1 LGGAPGTA
9 RVRATERRRPVRQAS
24 LALQTEQILRDRLH
38 DGELAPGDRLP
49 PEHELASEFGVS
61 RATVRAAI
69 TGLVRRGLVVQHHG
83 VGNFVAVG
91 TQLTNNLSEAVD
103 LTSLLQRNELTPEI
117 VFDEVAITQ
126 ADHHVAEALRLDD
139 GAPILESSKR
149 FIADDTT
156 LIYVVN
162 SIPVAI
168 LGDDLAADVV
178 QRPEATEP
186 LFQFLEE
193 SAGVSTSSQLAR
205 IEAELGTDVDHPAAH
220 LAADVPVLRLEEVG
234 YTAATTPIWHSHS
247 WYPPGSMSF
256 ELIRHR
262 TGALS

>member
-1 LGGAPGTA
+1 MRT
-9 RVRATERRRPVRQAS
+9 TERRRPVRQAS
-24 LALQTEQILRDRLH
+24 LALQTELILRDRLH

-49 PEHELASEFGVS
+49 PEHELAAEFGVS

-69 TGLVRRGLVVQHHG
+69 TALVRRGLVVQHHG

-91 TQLTNNLSEAVD
+91 TPLTNNLAEAVD
-103 LTSLLQRNELTPEI
+103 LTELLERNHLTSEI
-117 VFDEVAITQ
+117 VFDEVIVAP
-126 ADHHVAEALRLDD
+126 ASHHVAEALRLDD
-139 GAPILESSKR
+139 GAEVLRSSKR

-168 LGDDLAADVV
+168 LGDELAA
-178 QRPEATEP
+178 EAVEQAHITEP
-186 LFQFLEE
+186 LFSFLEE
-193 SAGVSTSSQLAR
+193 SAGVSTSSQLAQ
-205 IEAELGTDVDHPAAH
+205 IEAELGTDVDHPAAD
-220 LAADVPVLRLEEVG
+220 LAGDVPVLRLEEVG
-234 YTAATTPIWHSHS
+234 YTAATTPIWHSQS

-262 TGALS
+262 TGASS